1 MSTTKK
7 VIKKR
12 REERRKRKRVSP
24 LCSGSR
30 FIFFCVFCVLCVRV
44 GFGDDRE
51 RATMEDGKT
60 TTTTTSA
67 LGRRRRGVQD
77 DDDDFVEGDE
87 ESDWD
92 VDEYEWDQ
100 TNAIGRVKK
109 KPLDDPLTITEATTR
124 RFSGERRVGEDAMPN
139 ERRERRWKR
148 EQRVLEED
156 KASNDAAVMA
166 TTTNPLLFVG
176 VSRGAREKEA
186 DEKRF
191 LSEREHRE
199 EETKKDGRVGDR
211 AKGTTKTRRGARE
224 KLVRCR
230 VDGCELLCERIYSKR
245 SKVCE
250 VHLKMDEVFHEGM
263 LQRFCQKCTR
273 FHSIDEFKDKRRA
286 CVHALSK
293 LAKVRAPTGGN
304 GVGALMMAAVAKKC
318 GVARDK
324 SESTVFNRPEYQQLH
339 VPSDAIT
346 APTKSKSTKTKLQQQ
361 KDGRQE
367 HDQMNFNGSNSRSAS
382 VSRKESSE
390 DSNTYVNNTKPQ
402 HQQQDHHNYQQ
413 QQQQLEQSTMRE
425 FDVLDF
431 AFPDMEEHDSAY
443 LNDFDSVGG
452 QFNSQSN
459 LLGLYSYDFTTEM
472 LRNPSRTNLHEEAEG
487 KNDGGDLYNTHD
499 GGIKQ
504 LEEIYNDK
512 YTGYVVDEFF
522 EQQGQQKGRANRMT
536 EFPDV
541 HVSRVE
547 IKISNRTPADISP
560 AVGNGIR
567 QSFEDAAHIRVCAEP
582 GCTKLTTDAVFP
594 DVSHSKKGLS
604 RETNVRELAKN
615 VIEADQTLDDVNAS
629 ITFRNE
635 IATRKN
641 GRWTVSNA
649 EPTKMNSF
657 QSKSEQ
663 PWSAP
668 FAMCTNPS
676 TKKSNNTNND
686 NLFSINN
693 VAENVVAHVR
703 INGQMVKGLKPHGR
717 IGRYRSVLCFSV
729 PHDYAE
735 GILSVDLVWSDDEST
750 HPSLVGKPAYDT
762 FTAILT
768 PDEKVADEV
777 QSIIM
782 EVHSLSPRVSQ
793 SLRTHFETIFAEDFR
808 FENFERPMFRE
819 MAKNITSWS
828 LRNGLSY
835 ASERLLEGQKRAL
848 ESLQLSGKA
857 HKALATT
864 CKTYLHSAAL
874 SGASNLVKMVI
885 IHGNDYFGSA
895 LTMVTLPNGSKES
908 ALHVVS
914 SEVYPRSSSLL
925 CELLLLSEENLCAF
939 FTLENS
945 KGETARDILSELGS
959 LQNSCTHHCMQNA
972 FVVFWNVSKAI
983 VDERLSSIAME
994 HRLFIHDALTY
1005 WVDAYEE
1012 VCSLSLSIID
1022 DMKTKFEKDTAN
1034 SSETSCCANVADGN
1048 NKGTMRHSLE
1058 LAKVLS
1064 SCDRVVREV
1073 CNEHF
1078 SHVRHKMIS
1087 SLNSPAMHAKQKE
1100 ENNKEMEDG
1109 RGSSEFLSSE
1119 DGRPPQSADVFL
1131 NRCFSHQSRRKSWIE
1146 EKLWTRVN
1154 RVKVVARAQIARAQN
1169 TWHRSTDYVSGL
1181 AVLSFDEP
1189 EMEKLYVHED
1199 STEKT
1204 STDVFVHLLYSL
1216 VVIIAYV
1223 RFYRANQLYDILFS
1237 PFTFAQLFKKFAAI
1251 CTLPALCYLN
1261 YFKSK
1266 FYVRHREAINVASRI
1281 LLSFL
1286 PSSNEQVL
1294 ENIPVLVVV
1303 KMVMFRMSSALWP
1316 IRAERQACI
1325 VILGEILNPTFVT
1338 SPFSICAIIP
1348 MILNIYFCFI
1358 IELRQRRMFAC
1369 KYGCVWLNQRWSVFR
1384 TKSGKRCSKRLAGT
1398 MYTTKCAATPPPP
1411 PLTRSL
1417 LRRL

>member
-1 MSTTKK
+1 
-7 VIKKR
+7 
-12 REERRKRKRVSP
+12 
-24 LCSGSR
+24 
-30 FIFFCVFCVLCVRV
+30 
-44 GFGDDRE
+44 
-51 RATMEDGKT
+51 MEDAKNDAT
-60 TTTTTSA
+60 TTTTA
-67 LGRRRRGVQD
+67 LGRRRRRRRRRVK
-77 DDDDFVEGDE
+77 DDDDFDEGGDE

-109 KPLDDPLTITEATTR
+109 KPLDDDPLITEATKR
-124 RFSGERRVGEDAMPN
+124 RFRRRFGEETVPN
-139 ERRERRWKR
+139 ERRESDVATGTTRTGTTTTLRWKR
-148 EQRVLEED
+148 ERVLEED

-191 LSEREHRE
+191 LSGREHRE
-199 EETKKDGRVGDR
+199 EETKKDGRGGDR
-211 AKGTTKTRRGARE
+211 ANGTTKTTRGARE

-230 VDGCELLCERIYSKR
+230 VDGCELLCERMYSKR

-318 GVARDK
+318 GMARDK

-367 HDQMNFNGSNSRSAS
+367 HDQMNFTESNSRSAS

-402 HQQQDHHNYQQ
+402 HQQQDHHNCR

-431 AFPDMEEHDSAY
+431 AFPDVEEHDSAY

-452 QFNSQSN
+452 QLNSQSN

-504 LEEIYNDK
+504 LEEIDNDK

-522 EQQGQQKGRANRMT
+522 EQQEQQKGRANRMT

-594 DVSHSKKGLS
+594 DVSHSKKGPS

-649 EPTKMNSF
+649 EPTTIIYF
-657 QSKSEQ
+657 RSKSEQ

-676 TKKSNNTNND
+676 TKKSNDTNND

-703 INGQMVKGLKPHGR
+703 INGQMVKDLKPHGR
-717 IGRYRSVLCFSV
+717 IGRDRSVLCFSV
-729 PHDYAE
+729 PQDYAE

-885 IHGNDYFGSA
+885 IHGDDYFGSA

-908 ALHVVS
+908 ALHVAS

-959 LQNSCTHHCMQNA
+959 LQNSCTYHCMQNA

-994 HRLFIHDALTY
+994 HRLFMHDALTY

-1022 DMKTKFEKDTAN
+1022 DMKTKLEKDSAN

-1048 NKGTMRHSLE
+1048 NKGNMRHSLE

-1204 STDVFVHLLYSL
+1204 STDVFVHLFSSL

-1294 ENIPVLVVV
+1294 KKLVVV

-1338 SPFSICAIIP
+1338 APFSICAIIP

-1398 MYTTKCAATPPPP
+1398 TYTTKSAATPPPP